1 MRAHPPL
8 AALAAIIG
16 RTVAPVDAK
25 QIAVVT
31 PLGIVLGSSSD
42 PRFLNAPGGGVESFL
57 GLKYASVP
65 RRFARSELPSEEN
78 IHALVEATEFGPYC
92 WQTLQGEGEG
102 GGGIPYYDDQEQS
115 EDCLY
120 LNIWRPMGTSS
131 ASKLPVMVYIH
142 GGGWGLMGSADPPFW
157 GHHLVAAD
165 GSVMVISINY
175 RLGIFGFLATDEDGS
190 NGMNGIDDQVNALK
204 WINRY
209 VKFFGGDSNRVT
221 IFGQEVGSASVC
233 YLSVNPSAVGLFQ
246 RGIMQSGEC
255 IVGDDRPDSIKL
267 ISGMAGYDITLGVLN
282 DLGAASISQLA
293 KRHRFPAQEIAT
305 ALPSIYPVL
314 DLNVLPDYPS

>member
-1 MRAHPPL
+1 MRAPPPL
-8 AALAAIIG
+8 AALVAIIG
-16 RTVAPVDAK
+16 HIALVYASQIPVE
-25 QIAVVT
+25 T
-31 PLGIVLGSSSD
+31 PLGIVHGSSSD
-42 PRFLNAPGGGVESFL
+42 PRFMNAAVGVESFL

-65 RRFARSELPSEEN
+65 KRFAKSELPEEN
-78 IHALVEATEFGPYC
+78 INALIEATKFGPYC
-92 WQTLQGEGEG
+92 WQKFQGEGEG
-102 GGGIPYYDDQEQS
+102 GDIPYYDDQEQS

-120 LNIWRPMGTSS
+120 LNIWRPLGTSS
-131 ASKLPVMVYIH
+131 TSKLPVMVYIH
-142 GGGWGLMGSADPPFW
+142 GGGWGLMGSADPPSW

-165 GSVMVISINY
+165 RSVMVISINY

-209 VKFFGGDSNRVT
+209 VKYFGGDPNRVT

-233 YLSVNPSAVGLFQ
+233 YLSVNPSAAGLFQ

-267 ISGMAGYDITLGVLN
+267 ISGKAGYDITLGVLN
-282 DLGAASISQLA
+282 DLGATSISQLA
-293 KRHRFPAQEIAT
+293 KRRKFPPQDIAT
-305 ALPSIYPVL
+305 ALPLINPIL
-314 DLNVLPDYPS
+314 DLDVLPDFPS